1 MKCLICNADES
12 EFVTTVEQWR
22 FERCRNCTVFFTAP
36 LAEQEV
42 VSHYTSGSLLEPPGE
57 HAPPTSELIFPKWK
71 QREHARILNRLAAL
85 GTRQGKLLDVGC
97 LWGSFLGHAH
107 QNGFDVTGIE
117 PFGKAATYVRE
128 ILKLNAS
135 QGTLRSAG
143 FPSGSFD
150 VVTILDVIEHLTDP
164 VAELKEAWR
173 VLKPGGL
180 LVVSTPNVGS
190 LIPRLVNTERRL
202 LGREWFPFDNPPWHL
217 WGFTKRSITSCV
229 ENAGFVVE
237 AIVPLDSSL
246 KTTNNDAGSKPWK
259 RRAFQSI
266 GAISDIL
273 GLSDRMAVFSRKQ
286 PLKS

>member
-1 MKCLICNADES
+1 MKCLICNADAS

-42 VSHYTSGSLLEPPGE
+42 VSHYTSGSLLEPPGTE
-57 HAPPTSELIFPKWK
+57 APTHELLFPEWK
-71 QREHARILNRLAAL
+71 HREHARILNQLAVL

-97 LWGSFLGHAH
+97 LWGSFLGSAH
-107 QNGFDVTGIE
+107 QSGFDVTGVE
-117 PFGKAATYVRE
+117 PFGKAAIYVRE

-143 FPSGSFD
+143 FPSESFD

-164 VAELKEAWR
+164 VTELKEAYR

-180 LVVSTPNVGS
+180 LVVSTPNVNS
-190 LIPRLVNTERRL
+190 LIPSIVNTERRL
-202 LGREWFPFDNPPWHL
+202 LGRDWFPFDNPPWHL

-229 ENAGFVVE
+229 ENAGFAAE
-237 AIVPLDSSL
+237 AIVPLESSL
-246 KTTNNDAGSKPWK
+246 KTTNNEAGSNPWK
-259 RRAFQSI
+259 RRAFQ
-266 GAISDIL
+266 GLGKISDIL
-273 GLSDRMAVFSRKQ
+273 GLSDRMAVFSRKRA
-286 PLKS
+286 PK